1 MFTLVFKRKNNSYID
16 VTVNGTVN
24 ENEQNVLN
32 LIRKEEGLNAIEI
45 SKRIFKSLRMT
56 KRYLKSLNDKELI
69 EFRGAPKTGGYF
81 PKTNSL

>member
-1 MFTLVFKRKNNSYID
+1 
-16 VTVNGTVN
+16 
-24 ENEQNVLN
+24 
-32 LIRKEEGLNAIEI
+32 
-45 SKRIFKSLRMT
+45 MT